1 MNKLKFLLRSEIKD
15 IDVIQNISENTKA
28 LLIDDNNFWIEISDN
43 GFYVPDGHIGFLTRD
58 IDEAVN
64 KLNEFISENS

>member
-15 IDVIQNISENTKA
+15 IDVIQNIYENTKA

-43 GFYVPDGHIGFLTRD
+43 GFYVPDGHTGLLTKD
-58 IDEAVN
+58 INEAIN
-64 KLNEFISENS
+64 KLSKVIFENS